1 MAWGCLWQGFFF
13 RCWRPCSGLCS
24 LTTSLLMASPAF
36 STSTKTPLSNEELT
50 EVACA
55 MLCRP
60 SSACSTRIG
69 ENLGRGKVIC
79 QWGDEVVNRIMS
91 GDGWR
96 RRHNGMKLLLRR
108 LLIWA
113 GIPVVC
119 EVFNLFAR
127 SVPQEGLN
135 RIEQGRRRQGLVPD
149 LKIPAEEGGGSG
161 VLCEVKCQSA
171 SNTRYPPLI
180 SYTAKR

>member
-1 MAWGCLWQGFFF
+1 M
-13 RCWRPCSGLCS
+13 
-24 LTTSLLMASPAF
+24 
-36 STSTKTPLSNEELT
+36 
-50 EVACA
+50 
-55 MLCRP
+55 
-60 SSACSTRIG
+60 
-69 ENLGRGKVIC
+69 
-79 QWGDEVVNRIMS
+79 VNRIMS

-149 LKIPAEEGGGSG
+149 FKIPAEEGGGSG

-171 SNTRYPPLI
+171 SNTRYPPLLRPRDRI
-180 SYTAKR
+180 RGVDKRAEGLTEAYAQKARQTDWTYCGTPRPPRVARGAPLPVRQIGPVESKLNSFGRVQGWVFGPWGKASEDVHALVQ